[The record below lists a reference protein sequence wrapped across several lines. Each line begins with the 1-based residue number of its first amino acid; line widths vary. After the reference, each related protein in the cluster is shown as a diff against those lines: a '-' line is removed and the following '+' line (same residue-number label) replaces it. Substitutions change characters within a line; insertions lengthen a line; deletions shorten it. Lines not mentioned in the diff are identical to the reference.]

1 MINENPIDFETSIA
15 DGSVIILDVRTP
27 EEFNEGHIEH
37 ALNIDIYGDEFA
49 VRILA
54 LDPAKNYGVY
64 CRSGKRSLDAIDFM
78 ESNGFTT
85 IHHLKDGILS
95 WLADGKP
102 VTEMRRDV

>member
-27 EEFNEGHIEH
+27 EEFNEGHIER
-37 ALNIDIYGDEFA
+37 ALNIDIYGDEFGA
-49 VRILA
+49 KILE
-54 LDPAKNYGVY
+54 LDPTKNYGVY
-64 CRSGKRSLDAIDFM
+64 CRSGKRSLDASNFM
-78 ESNGFTT
+78 ESNGFKD

-102 VTEMRRDV
+102 VTEMRSDV